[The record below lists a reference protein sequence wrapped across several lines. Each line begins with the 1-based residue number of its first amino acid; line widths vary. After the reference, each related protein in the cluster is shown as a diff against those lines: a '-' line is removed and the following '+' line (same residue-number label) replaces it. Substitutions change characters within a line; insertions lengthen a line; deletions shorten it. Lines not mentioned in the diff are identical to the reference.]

1 MGYKVKGFFVS
12 IWQKL
17 KLLIILA
24 ILAGIGYGGWIGW
37 KKFIKKTQ
45 RQTNRAGQ
53 HHMKVI
59 EDKTK

>member
-1 MGYKVKGFFVS
+1 MGYKAKGFLVS

-37 KKFIKKTQ
+37 KKFIRNAQ
-45 RQTNRAGQ
+45 RSVNSGEHKRAAA
-53 HHMKVI
+53 V
-59 EDKTK
+59 EARTK